1 MTIEHVILVLWTP
14 SKDSVLTLISC
25 LYLIVC
31 LLIILFIVYI
41 TKSLDSC
48 GIKILNFAIWVWF
61 ALIEVG
67 FCSFISS
74 LSSYS
79 GTHDTIHKF
88 KNYFAIVFS
97 IFSFQQNKQYSNRP

>member
-1 MTIEHVILVLWTP
+1 MVLQTP
-14 SKDSVLTLISC
+14 PKDSVLTLISC

-31 LLIILFIVYI
+31 LLIVLFIVYI

-48 GIKILNFAIWVWF
+48 GIKILNFAIWLWF

-74 LSSYS
+74 MSSYYVLFF
-79 GTHDTIHKF
+79 TVAYCQIK
-88 KNYFAIVFS
+88 I
-97 IFSFQQNKQYSNRP
+97 ILLMQYHF